1 MEQMKKVIMMHQKFG
16 IFPLPDVHNPDPA
29 HMLFRGIA
37 MHEEVNEF
45 LSAVLSRNREK
56 QLDAL
61 VDLLVFL
68 FGTAHILDFHYLDF
82 QEAYNRVMEA
92 NMAKELAASS
102 SGSKRGWAL
111 DLVKPADWTP
121 PDLSDLV

>member
-1 MEQMKKVIMMHQKFG
+1 MEQMIRVVEMHAKFG
-16 IFPLPDVHNPDPA
+16 ISPLADVNDPDPA

-45 LSAVLSRNREK
+45 LAAILEGNREK

-82 QEAYNRVMEA
+82 QKAYDRVMDA
-92 NMAKELAASS
+92 NMAKELASS
-102 SGSKRGWAL
+102 SSPSKRGWSL
-111 DLVKPADWTP
+111 DLVKPEGWTP